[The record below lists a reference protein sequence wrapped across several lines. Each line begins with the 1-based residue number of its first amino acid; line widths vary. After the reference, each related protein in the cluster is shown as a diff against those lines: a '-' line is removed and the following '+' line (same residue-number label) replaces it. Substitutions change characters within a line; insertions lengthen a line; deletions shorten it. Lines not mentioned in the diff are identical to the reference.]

1 MDAITLLKQQEVE
14 PLLEHLQFSEINSE
28 GAYIRSCCKIHG
40 GDNPTA
46 FVFNKDNGLWWCHT
60 GNCGGGDIFSLVS
73 KMKNIN
79 FRESVDWLASFYQV
93 NIDGMVIIEKRASYL
108 KDIQDF
114 ISMMQRKRKIKEMPE
129 VIITDEIKKLS
140 NFKEFKKETIDFF
153 DLGFLPEIELETIK
167 GKKYKLYNRLLFPI
181 LYNNKQVA
189 YSLRRT
195 RITDKPK
202 WSHQPNGVDMGSL
215 LYNYDT
221 VKDKNEIIISEG
233 ITDVWAWREV
243 GLDAV
248 ATFGANMTNQQ
259 HRLLLKTGADLVL
272 AYDGDNAGQIAT
284 QKAIDLLKNKA
295 NIKIITFLPHQDP
308 ENIPREELLDYY
320 NKSKKLL

>member
-14 PLLEHLQFSEINSE
+14 PLLEHLQFSEIKSE

-73 KMKNIN
+73 KMKNLN

-93 NIDGMVIIEKRASYL
+93 NIDGMVIIEKRAPYL

-153 DLGFLPEIELETIK
+153 NLGFLPEIELETIR

-202 WSHQPNGVDMGSL
+202 WLHQPNGVDMGSL

-248 ATFGANMTNQQ
+248 ATFGANMTNKQY
-259 HRLLLKTGADLVL
+259 RLLLKTGADLVL